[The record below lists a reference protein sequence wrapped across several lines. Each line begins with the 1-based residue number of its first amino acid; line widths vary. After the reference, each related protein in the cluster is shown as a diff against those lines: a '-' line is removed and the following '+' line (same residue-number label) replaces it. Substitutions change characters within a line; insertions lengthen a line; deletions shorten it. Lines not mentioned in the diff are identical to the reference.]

1 MRSIDTVNS
10 RSGAAAWLVA
20 AAVLWCLSCAFSAAH
35 AQAAAAGKRPLFQ
48 KYVGSPNSD
57 GLLREPGVR
66 SQLEALLGKAL
77 PKLRQNIEVAG
88 DVDLVGGALRVSGNA
103 PHKGTEEEGIICIS
117 DVGTAPLVEAAI
129 FSKGRVT
136 VFAKAEKYEYAMLC
150 IKDWITQ
157 VNSMHRDRFDQ
168 PKNVQLVRA
177 K

>member
-1 MRSIDTVNS
+1 MDPRAVDQVGEKEGADVHLATDDARGPLHSHPAACRGVHS
-10 RSGAAAWLVA
+10 R
-20 AAVLWCLSCAFSAAH
+20 
-35 AQAAAAGKRPLFQ
+35 
-48 KYVGSPNSD
+48 N
-57 GLLREPGVR
+57 
-66 SQLEALLGKAL
+66 
-77 PKLRQNIEVAG
+77 
-88 DVDLVGGALRVSGNA
+88 
-103 PHKGTEEEGIICIS
+103 